1 MKYED
6 LTESQ
11 MRALFYA
18 AVKGLYEFE
27 HDGDTYGAWSAVGDA
42 ITSQVI
48 ASDAELE
55 SVAYAAYEASGH
67 GVHRLRAIAAD
78 TWKRAAKEAA
88 KVSMGL
94 AADMREYAAQALKGR
109 P

>member
-1 MKYED
+1 MTYED

-11 MRALFYA
+11 KRALFDA
-18 AVKGLYEFE
+18 AAALKA
-27 HDGDTYGAWSAVGDA
+27 DGPSHPTPLTQAVIDA
-42 ITSQVI
+42 LSPQVI
-48 ASDAELE
+48 ATDDELAFIWDTYLGYHTYIP
-55 SVAYAAYEASGH
+55 S
-67 GVHRLRAIAAD
+67 LRAIAAD

-94 AADMREYAAQALKGR
+94 AADMREYAAQALRGR